1 MGRLRTLKEGIGH
14 PLSTEMEKMKSLPG
28 NKLVEVV
35 ILKHVSTLEL
45 PGTFKN
51 LVPVSRV

>member
-1 MGRLRTLKEGIGH
+1 MGRLRILKEGIRH
-14 PLSTEMEKMKSLPG
+14 PLSTEIEKMKSLPG
-28 NKLVEVV
+28 NKFVEVV

-51 LVPVSRV
+51 LMPVSQV